1 MNIIKLDA
9 IPSTNDFIKEKLSK
23 QYLENLTVVVAENQ
37 TKGKGQMGSVWVVE
51 FGKNLTFSVLVRDLL
66 RDVPSVFHLNVAVA
80 VSITEALKMFSIPGL
95 AIKWPNDILAENRKI
110 GGILIENILKSDGEI
125 LSIVGIGLNI
135 NQSNF
140 TDLPKAGSLFSI
152 TKQLYDKEIIF
163 MAVLEK
169 LKLNLALLQNEDYE
183 KLWKIYDEMLF
194 RKGVPSSFEDEEKTR
209 FMGIIQKVNRNG
221 KLEVLLE
228 NDLITEYGI
237 KEVTL
242 LY

>member
-9 IPSTNDFIKEKLSK
+9 IPSTNDFLKEKLSK

-37 TKGKGQMGSVWVVE
+37 TDGKGQMGSVWEVE
-51 FGKNLTFSVLVRDLL
+51 SGKNLTFSVLVRDLL
-66 RDVPSVFHLNVAVA
+66 LEVQSVFHLNVAVA
-80 VSITEALKMFSIPGL
+80 VSIAEALKMFSIPGL

-135 NQSNF
+135 NQTNF
-140 TDLPKAGSLFSI
+140 KDLPKAGSLFSI
-152 TKQLYDKEIIF
+152 TEKVFDKEAILA
-163 MAVLEK
+163 AVLEK
-169 LKLNLALLQNEDYE
+169 LKLNLALLQGEEYE
-183 KLWKIYDEMLF
+183 KFWKVYKAMLF
-194 RKGVPSSFEDEEKTR
+194 RKGVPSSFEDVNGIR
-209 FMGIIQKVNRNG
+209 FMGIIQGVNCNG

-228 NDLITEYGI
+228 NDSIAEYGI